1 MSDKTARQAYKECRK
16 EKGLPTNP
24 QKAKLYDWNLW
35 REYHNWLMQIN
46 NNTAYIP
53 NEPEREFIEELE
65 CALLM
70 EHYRVPFAKNE
81 DTELVTR
88 ILRQRIDIRD
98 SVLLPESYSQIDTRL
113 PIELVSKD
121 EAQSIYNVINPD
133 GGKNFNFILL
143 PVSNELPNCRI
154 PSDVAALYSGSID
167 IQEPEPNDD
176 TFLSDD
182 KWIDVDVSG
191 DYLDFEEPYESPKYT
206 LSYNGIAFAP
216 LGGIH
221 ALTGQSGHGKTML
234 FTQYMAAI
242 LSGKYGGLCYE
253 LSDIIPRPSVL
264 YIDTE
269 MEKCNTIAVKNRV
282 CELIGWN
289 PQERR
294 DDFTILML
302 RETTTAQERW
312 QKVLRSIYEKRPTV
326 VFIDGLL
333 DVVNDFN
340 SNEECQRLIYK
351 CMQVASH
358 YGISVWCLVHQ
369 NPNTTKLVGHLGS
382 MLERKV
388 TDVFTSK
395 KDTDERTGEVTF
407 TVWQTKARG
416 RDVPKWKFRVLSV
429 GSYGRPEQ
437 VDESSDFDDIDEI
450 QKWLQD
456 GQNLIEWP
464 ATVSDIKRI
473 FKECGGVGSSDRQQR
488 DVEAAKNRRL
498 IVEQPKEEWEA
509 KQKHPKYNL
518 NL

>member
-1 MSDKTARQAYKECRK
+1 MSAHDPQSFEMSAFNFFRELQPDTNDSHLALFLEHFEKELAEMQAYMDAHGCSEREAFEAVFC
-16 EKGLPTNP
+16 EQATPEPCNGIPLPELPT
-24 QKAKLYDWNLW
+24 
-35 REYHNWLMQIN
+35 
-46 NNTAYIP
+46 
-53 NEPEREFIEELE
+53 IEELK
-65 CALLM
+65 AQQ
-70 EHYRVPFAKNE
+70 P
-81 DTELVTR
+81 
-88 ILRQRIDIRD
+88 
-98 SVLLPESYSQIDTRL
+98 PEFL
-113 PIELVSKD
+113 K
-121 EAQSIYNVINPD
+121 AD
-133 GGKNFNFILL
+133 GWF
-143 PVSNELPNCRI
+143 
-154 PSDVAALYSGSID
+154 
-167 IQEPEPNDD
+167 
-176 TFLSDD
+176 
-182 KWIDVDVSG
+182 DVDVSG

-234 FTQYMAAI
+234 FTQYMTAI
-242 LSGKYGGLCYE
+242 LSGQYGGLCYE
-253 LSDIIPRPSVL
+253 LSDIIPQPSVL

-269 MEKCNTIAVKNRV
+269 MEKCNTIGVKNRV
-282 CELIGWN
+282 CELVGWN

-294 DDFTILML
+294 DNFTILML

-407 TVWQTKARG
+407 TVCQTKARG
-416 RDVPKWKFRVLSV
+416 RDVPKWKFRVQPV

-437 VDESSDFDDIDEI
+437 IDESKDFDDIDEI
-450 QKWLQD
+450 QQWLRD

-488 DVEAAKNRRL
+488 DVEAAKNRRF
-498 IVEQPKEEWEA
+498 IIEQPKEEWEA